1 MTYLRIN
8 PVLALLLLLTA
19 IAAALPFISY
29 APNRLVSGEGRHLW
43 QLWPQTIWMLV
54 GVGCAW
60 LTACFIPAKK
70 GSIFALILAQ
80 FVFVLLV
87 WGAGKAA
94 TQLAQNGSALAR
106 TSLGSGFWLAAALAL
121 LACSDAIRRIST
133 HPLWRWLLHMQIAII
148 PLWLLYSGT
157 LNDLSLMK
165 EYANRQDVFD
175 DALAQHLTLLFGA
188 VLPALVIGVPLGIW
202 CYFSTARQGAIFS
215 LLNVIQTVP
224 SVALF
229 GLLIAPLAGLVT
241 AFPWLGKFGIAGTGM
256 TPALIALVLYA
267 LLPLVRGV
275 VVGLNQIPR
284 DVLESARAM
293 GMSGAQRFLH
303 VQLPLALP
311 VFLRSLRVVMVQ
323 TVGMA
328 VIAALIGAGG
338 FGALVFQGLLSSAI
352 DLVLLGVIPV
362 IVLAVLIG
370 TSGSGKSTTL
380 KMINRLVEHDSGEIR
395 FAGEEI
401 RSLPVLELRRRMG
414 YAIQSIGLF
423 PHWSVAQNIAT
434 VPQLQKWSR
443 ARIDDRIDELMA
455 LLGLESN
462 LRERYP
468 HQLSGGQQQRVGVAR
483 ALAADPQVLLMDE
496 PFGALDPV
504 TRGALQ
510 QEMTRIHRL
519 LGRTIVLVTHDID
532 EALRLAEHLVLM
544 DHGEVVQQG
553 NPLTMLTRP
562 ANDFVRQFFGRS
574 ELGVRLLSLRSVV
587 DYVRREERAE
597 GEALA
602 EEMTLRDALSLFVA
616 RGCEVLPVVNTQG
629 QPCGTLHFQDLL
641 VEA

>member
-1 MTYLRIN
+1 MIE
-8 PVLALLLLLTA
+8 
-19 IAAALPFISY
+19 FSH
-29 APNRLVSGEGRHLW
+29 VS
-43 QLWPQTIWMLV
+43 
-54 GVGCAW
+54 
-60 LTACFIPAKK
+60 K
-70 GSIFALILAQ
+70 
-80 FVFVLLV
+80 
-87 WGAGKAA
+87 
-94 TQLAQNGSALAR
+94 
-106 TSLGSGFWLAAALAL
+106 
-121 LACSDAIRRIST
+121 
-133 HPLWRWLLHMQIAII
+133 
-148 PLWLLYSGT
+148 
-157 LNDLSLMK
+157 
-165 EYANRQDVFD
+165 
-175 DALAQHLTLLFGA
+175 LFGA
-188 VLPALVIGVPLGIW
+188 QKAVNDLNLNFQEGS
-202 CYFSTARQGAIFS
+202 FS
-215 LLNVIQTVP
+215 
-224 SVALF
+224 
-229 GLLIAPLAGLVT
+229 
-241 AFPWLGKFGIAGTGM
+241 
-256 TPALIALVLYA
+256 
-267 LLPLVRGV
+267 
-275 VVGLNQIPR
+275 
-284 DVLESARAM
+284 
-293 GMSGAQRFLH
+293 
-303 VQLPLALP
+303 
-311 VFLRSLRVVMVQ
+311 
-323 TVGMA
+323 
-328 VIAALIGAGG
+328 
-338 FGALVFQGLLSSAI
+338 
-352 DLVLLGVIPV
+352 
-362 IVLAVLIG
+362 VLIG

-443 ARIDDRIDELMA
+443 VRIDDRIDELMA

-574 ELGVRLLSLRSVV
+574 ELGVRLLSLRSVA

-629 QPCGTLHFQDLL
+629 QPSGTLHFQDLL
-641 VEA
+641 EEA

>member
-1 MTYLRIN
+1 MIE
-8 PVLALLLLLTA
+8 
-19 IAAALPFISY
+19 FSH
-29 APNRLVSGEGRHLW
+29 VSKLFGT
-43 QLWPQTIWMLV
+43 Q
-54 GVGCAW
+54 
-60 LTACFIPAKK
+60 
-70 GSIFALILAQ
+70 
-80 FVFVLLV
+80 
-87 WGAGKAA
+87 KAV
-94 TQLAQNGSALAR
+94 
-106 TSLGSGFWLAAALAL
+106 
-121 LACSDAIRRIST
+121 
-133 HPLWRWLLHMQIAII
+133 
-148 PLWLLYSGT
+148 
-157 LNDLSLMK
+157 NDLNLNFQEGS
-165 EYANRQDVFD
+165 
-175 DALAQHLTLLFGA
+175 
-188 VLPALVIGVPLGIW
+188 
-202 CYFSTARQGAIFS
+202 FS
-215 LLNVIQTVP
+215 
-224 SVALF
+224 
-229 GLLIAPLAGLVT
+229 
-241 AFPWLGKFGIAGTGM
+241 
-256 TPALIALVLYA
+256 
-267 LLPLVRGV
+267 
-275 VVGLNQIPR
+275 
-284 DVLESARAM
+284 
-293 GMSGAQRFLH
+293 
-303 VQLPLALP
+303 
-311 VFLRSLRVVMVQ
+311 
-323 TVGMA
+323 
-328 VIAALIGAGG
+328 
-338 FGALVFQGLLSSAI
+338 
-352 DLVLLGVIPV
+352 
-362 IVLAVLIG
+362 VLIG

-380 KMINRLVEHDSGEIR
+380 KMINRLVEHDSGVIR

-434 VPQLQKWSR
+434 VPQLQKWPR
-443 ARIDDRIDELMA
+443 ARIDDCIDELMA
-455 LLGLESN
+455 LLGLEPN

-553 NPLTMLTRP
+553 NPLAMLTRP

-574 ELGVRLLSLRSVV
+574 ELGVRLLSLRSVA

>member
-1 MTYLRIN
+1 M
-8 PVLALLLLLTA
+8 
-19 IAAALPFISY
+19 
-29 APNRLVSGEGRHLW
+29 
-43 QLWPQTIWMLV
+43 
-54 GVGCAW
+54 
-60 LTACFIPAKK
+60 
-70 GSIFALILAQ
+70 
-80 FVFVLLV
+80 
-87 WGAGKAA
+87 
-94 TQLAQNGSALAR
+94 
-106 TSLGSGFWLAAALAL
+106 
-121 LACSDAIRRIST
+121 
-133 HPLWRWLLHMQIAII
+133 
-148 PLWLLYSGT
+148 
-157 LNDLSLMK
+157 
-165 EYANRQDVFD
+165 
-175 DALAQHLTLLFGA
+175 
-188 VLPALVIGVPLGIW
+188 
-202 CYFSTARQGAIFS
+202 
-215 LLNVIQTVP
+215 
-224 SVALF
+224 
-229 GLLIAPLAGLVT
+229 
-241 AFPWLGKFGIAGTGM
+241 
-256 TPALIALVLYA
+256 
-267 LLPLVRGV
+267 
-275 VVGLNQIPR
+275 
-284 DVLESARAM
+284 
-293 GMSGAQRFLH
+293 
-303 VQLPLALP
+303 
-311 VFLRSLRVVMVQ
+311 
-323 TVGMA
+323 
-328 VIAALIGAGG
+328 
-338 FGALVFQGLLSSAI
+338 
-352 DLVLLGVIPV
+352 
-362 IVLAVLIG
+362 
-370 TSGSGKSTTL
+370 
-380 KMINRLVEHDSGEIR
+380 
-395 FAGEEI
+395 
-401 RSLPVLELRRRMG
+401 
-414 YAIQSIGLF
+414 
-423 PHWSVAQNIAT
+423 AQNIAT

-574 ELGVRLLSLRSVV
+574 ELGVRLLSLRSVA

-616 RGCEVLPVVNTQG
+616 RGCEVLPVVNMLG